1 MITYE
6 FAFIL
11 GGFSLLIFWII
22 GLIRKMSK
30 EKIITVCIF
39 IVYLT
44 LVACITLFPI
54 LYDEKVEYWGDITW
68 YNFIPFGTISNM
80 FSGGL
85 NITAIVQI
93 AGNVCMSVPYGIFVM
108 IFIKN
113 KKWWKLLILAFIFT
127 ISIEALQFVIGTV
140 IDNMYRTIDIDDV
153 ILNALGAYIG
163 YGLYKILPKNIKNII
178 TV

>member
-1 MITYE
+1 
-6 FAFIL
+6 
-11 GGFSLLIFWII
+11 
-22 GLIRKMSK
+22 
-30 EKIITVCIF
+30 
-39 IVYLT
+39 
-44 LVACITLFPI
+44 
-54 LYDEKVEYWGDITW
+54 
-68 YNFIPFGTISNM
+68 M
-80 FSGGL
+80 FSGGF

-163 YGLYKILPKNIKNII
+163 YGLYKILPNNMKNII
-178 TV
+178 KV